1 MTLKQAI
8 KDAKFNWVSEDIEKH
23 FSYGQPRNAD
33 YKLFHFDHE
42 ITSKNAIKEIEKEGY
57 SPATLSELLAYAKDG
72 WNGEDWIVA
81 LGSSA
86 QFDLIRRVVCLDG
99 FGAGRRVILSR
110 WGGDWFSYYRLLGVR
125 NMALGASSVSPS
137 PSAILTLE
145 ERVINM
151 EKVMKEVGLQIG
163 EAVRKLG
170 EL

>member
-8 KDAKFNWVSEDIEKH
+8 KAAKLDWVNTDIEEN
-23 FSYGQPRNAD
+23 FSYGEPRNAD
-33 YKLFHFDHE
+33 YKLFHFDNLIAFDE
-42 ITSKNAIKEIEKEGY
+42 VVKEIEKEGY

-86 QFDLIRRVVCLDG
+86 QFGLIRHVVCLRRN
-99 FGAGRRVILSR
+99 GAGRGVNLLY
-110 WGGDWFSYYRLLGVR
+110 WGGDWNSADRLLGVR

-137 PSAILTLE
+137 PSATLSLEAHVTRLE
-145 ERVINM
+145 E
-151 EKVMKEVGLQIG
+151 VMKEVGHQIG